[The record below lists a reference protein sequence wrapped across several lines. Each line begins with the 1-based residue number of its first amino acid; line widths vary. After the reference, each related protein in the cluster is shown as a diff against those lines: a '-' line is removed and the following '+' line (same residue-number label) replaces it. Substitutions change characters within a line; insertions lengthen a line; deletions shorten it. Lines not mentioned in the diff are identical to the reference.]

1 MPGKRDMVE
10 PNEGDNR
17 YVRRDDHGKFKESVD
32 VGRSLSRDRKQHAQS
47 ESESGQG
54 DRGDRSSSSGS
65 SSSGSS
71 SSGHSSFGRSSF
83 GHSSSR
89 RSSSGSSNR

>member
-65 SSSGSS
+65 SS
-71 SSGHSSFGRSSF
+71 FGRSSF

-89 RSSSGSSNR
+89 GSSSGSSNR